1 MKIHISNY
9 VQKQFYRST
18 TKMKNKKTVSALMI
32 LCLIILTS
40 INFILAADKEA
51 SFKVQKGDLLYVEL
65 EQGNIN
71 LSTWDKSEVKISAKN
86 IDDDELSLYTAEQK
100 SGRVEVKFKGEDS
113 DNFNLELTIPADLII
128 DFKTGGGNVTI
139 NNDLRNKVAI
149 STAGGN
155 ITAKIIGGEADITTA
170 GGNIKLADI
179 NADASVN
186 TAGGDIQIGSI
197 NGKAEITT
205 AGGNINVGSVK
216 NSAEISTAGG
226 NVNVGTVGG
235 SAEISTAGGNVTV
248 STVSGS
254 AEISSGGGNIIL
266 EGATGKV
273 EANTGGGNIE
283 LKNVKGSI
291 EANTG
296 AGNIVAE
303 LSPDGKSNSDLNSGV
318 GSITIYIPESAKT
331 TIVAT
336 ASDFKWGDSGKDS
349 DSIKS
354 EFESYNISQNRK
366 GNTFESVYELNGG
379 GSRIELN
386 VGMGN
391 INIKK
396 LK

>member
-1 MKIHISNY
+1 MKILISNY
-9 VQKQFYRST
+9 DQEQFYRST
-18 TKMKNKKTVSALMI
+18 TKMKKQTNQLTIIIFCLFLISAIIPSLAVDREVSF
-32 LCLIILTS
+32 
-40 INFILAADKEA
+40 N
-51 SFKVQKGDLLYVEL
+51 VQKGDVL
-65 EQGNIN
+65 EVNIKHGNIVT
-71 LSTWDKSEVKISAKN
+71 STWDKNEVKIIAKN
-86 IDDDELSLYTAEQK
+86 IDEDEIKLFTAEQK

-128 DFKTGGGNVTI
+128 DYKTGGGNVTI
-139 NNDLRNKVAI
+139 KDDLRNKVTI

-155 ITAKIIGGEADITTA
+155 ITAKIIGGEANITSA

-179 NADASVN
+179 NNNASIS
-186 TAGGDIQIGSI
+186 TAGGDIQVGSV
-197 NGKAEITT
+197 NGKAEIST
-205 AGGNINVGSVK
+205 AGGNIKVGSV
-216 NSAEISTAGG
+216 NNTAEISTAGG

-235 SAEISTAGGNVTV
+235 SADISTAGGNVNV
-248 STVSGS
+248 STVSGD
-254 AEISSGGGNIIL
+254 AEISTGGGNIKL
-266 EGATGKV
+266 DGATGKV

-296 AGNIVAE
+296 AGNITAE
-303 LSPDGKSNSDLNSGV
+303 LIPDGANNSQLNSGV

-336 ASDFKWGDSGKDS
+336 ASDFKWGESAKDS

-354 EFESYNISQNRK
+354 EFESYNVSQIRK
-366 GNTFESVYELNGG
+366 GNTFESIYKLNGG

>member
-1 MKIHISNY
+1 MKKQSSHLTRLIFCLFLIS
-9 VQKQFYRST
+9 
-18 TKMKNKKTVSALMI
+18 A
-32 LCLIILTS
+32 IIPS
-40 INFILAADKEA
+40 LAVDREA
-51 SFKVQKGDLLYVEL
+51 SFNVQKNDLLL
-65 EQGNIN
+65 IDINQGNITVN
-71 LSTWDKSEVKISAKN
+71 TWDKSEVKILAKN
-86 IDDDELSLYTAEQK
+86 IDNDEVNLLTMEQK
-100 SGRVEVKFKGEDS
+100 SGKVEVRFKGEDS
-113 DNFNLELTIPADLII
+113 DNFNLELTIPADLFI

-139 NNDLRNKVAI
+139 NDDLRSKVIIA
-149 STAGGN
+149 SAGGN

-179 NADASVN
+179 NNNASVS
-186 TAGGDIQIGSI
+186 TAGGDIQVGSV
-197 NGKAEITT
+197 NGKAEIVT
-205 AGGNINVGSVK
+205 AGGNIKVGSV
-216 NSAEISTAGG
+216 NNTADISTAGGNVTVGTVGGSADISTAGG
-226 NVNVGTVGG
+226 NVNVSTVSGD
-235 SAEISTAGGNVTV
+235 AEIST
-248 STVSGS
+248 
-254 AEISSGGGNIIL
+254 GGGNIKL
-266 EGATGKV
+266 DGATGKV
-273 EANTGGGNIE
+273 EANTGGGNID
-283 LKNVKGSI
+283 LKNIKGSI

-296 AGNIVAE
+296 AGNITAE

-336 ASDFKWGDSGKDS
+336 ASDFKWGESAKDS

-354 EFESYNISQNRK
+354 EFESNIITQIRK

>member
-1 MKIHISNY
+1 LLDVKI
-9 VQKQFYRST
+9 
-18 TKMKNKKTVSALMI
+18 
-32 LCLIILTS
+32 
-40 INFILAADKEA
+40 
-51 SFKVQKGDLLYVEL
+51 
-65 EQGNIN
+65 EQGNITVN
-71 LSTWDKSEVKISAKN
+71 TWDKSEVKISAKN
-86 IDDDELSLYTAEQK
+86 IEDNESGLLTMEQK
-100 SGRVEVKFKGEDS
+100 SGKVEVRFKGDDS
-113 DNFNLELTIPADLII
+113 DEFFLELTIPADILI
-128 DFKTGGGNVTI
+128 DLKTGGGNVTI
-139 NNDLRNKVAI
+139 NNDLKNKVNI

-155 ITAKIIGGEADITTA
+155 ITAKIIGGEANITTA

-179 NADASVN
+179 NANASVN
-186 TAGGDIQIGSI
+186 TAGGDIHVGSI
-197 NGKAEITT
+197 NGKAEIST
-205 AGGNINVGSVK
+205 AGGNINVGSVN

-266 EGATGKV
+266 DGATGKV
-273 EANTGGGNIE
+273 EANTGSGNIE
-283 LKNVKGSI
+283 LKNIKGSI

-296 AGNIVAE
+296 AGNIIAE

-318 GSITIYIPESAKT
+318 GSVTIYIPESAKA
-331 TIVAT
+331 TITAT
-336 ASDFKWGDSGKDS
+336 ANDFKWGESSKDS

-354 EFESYNISQNRK
+354 EFESYNISQNRR
-366 GNTFESVYELNGG
+366 GNTFEAVYELNGG

>member
-1 MKIHISNY
+1 
-9 VQKQFYRST
+9 
-18 TKMKNKKTVSALMI
+18 MKNVTIQSVLVT
-32 LCLIILTS
+32 LCVFIFSS
-40 INFILAADKEA
+40 IDYSLAVDKEA
-51 SFKVQKGDLLYVEL
+51 SFNVQKGDVL
-65 EQGNIN
+65 EVNIKHGNIVTN
-71 LSTWDKSEVKISAKN
+71 TWDKNEVKIIAKN
-86 IDDDELSLYTAEQK
+86 IDEDEVKFFTTEQK
-100 SGRVEVKFKGEDS
+100 PSRVEVKFKGDDS
-113 DNFNLELTIPADLII
+113 DDFDLELTIPADLII
-128 DFKTGGGNVTI
+128 DYKTGGGNVTVH
-139 NNDLRNKVAI
+139 NDLKNKVII

-155 ITAKIIGGEADITTA
+155 ITAKIIGGEANITTA

-179 NADASVN
+179 NANASVN
-186 TAGGDIQIGSI
+186 TAGGDIHVGSI
-197 NGKAEITT
+197 NGKAEIST
-205 AGGNINVGSVK
+205 AGGNINVGSVN

-266 EGATGKV
+266 DGATGKV

-283 LKNVKGSI
+283 LKNIKGSI

-296 AGNIVAE
+296 AGNIIAE

-318 GSITIYIPESAKT
+318 GSITIYIPESAKA
-331 TIVAT
+331 TITAT
-336 ASDFKWGDSGKDS
+336 ANDFKWGESSKDS

-354 EFESYNISQNRK
+354 DFESYNISQNRR
-366 GNTFESVYELNGG
+366 GNTFEAVYELNGG

>member
-1 MKIHISNY
+1 MKKQTNQLTIIIFCLFLISAIIPSLA
-9 VQKQFYRST
+9 VDRE
-18 TKMKNKKTVSALMI
+18 VSF
-32 LCLIILTS
+32 
-40 INFILAADKEA
+40 N
-51 SFKVQKGDLLYVEL
+51 VQKGDLLEINIKH
-65 EQGNIN
+65 GNIVT
-71 LSTWDKSEVKISAKN
+71 STWDKNEVKIIAKN
-86 IDDDELSLYTAEQK
+86 IDEDEVKLFTAEQK

-128 DFKTGGGNVTI
+128 DYKTGGGNVTI
-139 NNDLRNKVAI
+139 KDDLRNKVTI

-155 ITAKIIGGEADITTA
+155 ITSKIIGGEADITSA

-179 NADASVN
+179 NNNASIS
-186 TAGGDIQIGSI
+186 TAGGDIQVGSI

-205 AGGNINVGSVK
+205 AGGNIKVGSV
-216 NSAEISTAGG
+216 NSTAEISTAGG
-226 NVNVGTVGG
+226 NVNVGAVGG
-235 SAEISTAGGNVTV
+235 SAEISTAGGNVNV
-248 STVSGS
+248 STVSGD
-254 AEISSGGGNIIL
+254 AEISTGGGNIKL
-266 EGATGKV
+266 DGATGNVK
-273 EANTGGGNIE
+273 ANTGGGNIE
-283 LKNVKGSI
+283 LKNIKGSI

-296 AGNIVAE
+296 AGNISAE
-303 LSPDGKSNSDLNSGV
+303 LIPDGVNNSQLNSGV

-336 ASDFKWGDSGKDS
+336 ASDFKWGESAKDS

-354 EFESYNISQNRK
+354 EFESYNVSQIRK
-366 GNTFESVYELNGG
+366 GNTFESIYELNGG

>member
-1 MKIHISNY
+1 MKILISNY
-9 VQKQFYRST
+9 DQEQFYRST
-18 TKMKNKKTVSALMI
+18 TKMKKQTNQLTIIIFCLFLISA
-32 LCLIILTS
+32 IIPS
-40 INFILAADKEA
+40 FAVDKEV
-51 SFKVQKGDLLYVEL
+51 SFNVQKGDVL
-65 EQGNIN
+65 EVNTKHGNIITN
-71 LSTWDKSEVKISAKN
+71 TWDKKEVKIIAKN
-86 IDDDELSLYTAEQK
+86 IDEDEVKFFTAEQK
-100 SGRVEVKFKGEDS
+100 SGRIEVKFKGEDS
-113 DNFNLELTIPADLII
+113 KNFNLELTIPSDLII
-128 DFKTGGGNVTI
+128 DYKTGGGNVTI
-139 NNDLRNKVAI
+139 KDDLRNKVII

-155 ITAKIIGGEADITTA
+155 ITAKIIGGEADIATA
-170 GGNIKLADI
+170 GGNIKIADI
-179 NADASVN
+179 NNNASIS
-186 TAGGDIQIGSI
+186 TAGGDIQVGSV
-197 NGKAEITT
+197 NGKAEIST
-205 AGGNINVGSVK
+205 AGGNIKVGSVNNTAK
-216 NSAEISTAGG
+216 ISSAGG

-235 SAEISTAGGNVTV
+235 NADISTAGGNVNV

-254 AEISSGGGNIIL
+254 ADISTGGGNIKL
-266 EGATGKV
+266 DGAAGKV

-283 LKNVKGSI
+283 LKNIVGSI

-296 AGNIVAE
+296 AGNIIAE

-336 ASDFKWGDSGKDS
+336 ASDFKWGESAKDS

-354 EFESYNISQNRK
+354 EFESYNVTQNRK

>member
-1 MKIHISNY
+1 MKKQTNQLTIIIFCLFLISAIIPSLA
-9 VQKQFYRST
+9 VDRE
-18 TKMKNKKTVSALMI
+18 VSF
-32 LCLIILTS
+32 
-40 INFILAADKEA
+40 N
-51 SFKVQKGDLLYVEL
+51 VQKGDVL
-65 EQGNIN
+65 EVNIKHGNIVT
-71 LSTWDKSEVKISAKN
+71 STWDKNEVKIIAKN
-86 IDDDELSLYTAEQK
+86 IDEDEIKLFTAEQK

-128 DFKTGGGNVTI
+128 DYKTGGGNVTI
-139 NNDLRNKVAI
+139 KDDLRNKVTI

-155 ITAKIIGGEADITTA
+155 ITAKIIGGEANITSA

-179 NADASVN
+179 NNNASIS
-186 TAGGDIQIGSI
+186 TAGGDIQVGSV
-197 NGKAEITT
+197 NGKAEIST
-205 AGGNINVGSVK
+205 AGGNIKVGSV
-216 NSAEISTAGG
+216 NNTAEISTAGG

-235 SAEISTAGGNVTV
+235 SADISTAGGNVNV
-248 STVSGS
+248 STVSGD
-254 AEISSGGGNIIL
+254 AEISTGGGNIKL
-266 EGATGKV
+266 DGATGKV

-296 AGNIVAE
+296 AGNITAE
-303 LSPDGKSNSDLNSGV
+303 LIPDGANNSQLNSGV

-336 ASDFKWGDSGKDS
+336 ASDFKWGESAKDS

-354 EFESYNISQNRK
+354 EFESYNVSQIRK
-366 GNTFESVYELNGG
+366 GNTFESIYKLNGG